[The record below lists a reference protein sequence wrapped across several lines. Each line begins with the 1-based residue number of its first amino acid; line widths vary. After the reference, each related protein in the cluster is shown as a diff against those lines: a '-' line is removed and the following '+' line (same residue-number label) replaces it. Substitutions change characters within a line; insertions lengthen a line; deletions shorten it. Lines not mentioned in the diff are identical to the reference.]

1 MNEER
6 NQVADAIIKAACYLG
21 NGDAMTSMGA
31 IEALGVVYKEGM
43 QEIAEVHRE
52 GLESI
57 ADALADALNNISV
70 SIDGL
75 AKAVEKK

>member
-1 MNEER
+1 MNENR
-6 NQVADAIIKAACYLG
+6 NQIADAIIKAACYLG

-31 IEALGVVYKEGM
+31 IEALGVVHKDGM
-43 QEIAEVHRE
+43 REIADVHRE

-57 ADALADALNNISV
+57 ADALYNISV

-75 AKAVEKK
+75 VKAIEKK

>member
-1 MNEER
+1 MNEDR
-6 NQVADAIIKAACYLG
+6 NQIADAIIKAACYLG

-31 IEALGVVYKEGM
+31 IEALGVVHKEGLA
-43 QEIAEVHRE
+43 EIADVHRE

-57 ADALADALNNISV
+57 ADALNNISV

-75 AKAVEKK
+75 AKAMKDK

>member
-1 MNEER
+1 MNENR
-6 NQVADAIIKAACYLG
+6 NQIADAIIKAACFLG
-21 NGDAMTSMGA
+21 NGDAASSMGA
-31 IEALGVVYKEGM
+31 IEHLGVVHKEGM

-57 ADALADALNNISV
+57 ADALNNISV

-75 AKAVEKK
+75 AEAIKENV

>member
-6 NQVADAIIKAACYLG
+6 NQIADAIIKAACYLG
-21 NGDAMTSMGA
+21 NGDAASSMGA
-31 IEALGVVYKEGM
+31 IEHLGVVHKEGM

-57 ADALADALNNISV
+57 ADALNNISV
-70 SIDGL
+70 SIDFL
-75 AKAVEKK
+75 AKVMQEK

>member
-1 MNEER
+1 MNEDR
-6 NQVADAIIKAACYLG
+6 NQIADAIIKAACYLG

-31 IEALGVVYKEGM
+31 IEALGVVHKEGM
-43 QEIAEVHRE
+43 QEIADVHKE

-57 ADALADALNNISV
+57 ADALNNISV

-75 AKAVEKK
+75 VKALQEK

>member
-1 MNEER
+1 MNEDR
-6 NQVADAIIKAACYLG
+6 NQIADAIIKAACYLG
-21 NGDAMTSMGA
+21 NGDAATSMGA
-31 IEALGVVYKEGM
+31 IEALGVVHKEGM

-57 ADALADALNNISV
+57 AEALNYISL

-75 AKAVEKK
+75 ARAMKDK

>member
-1 MNEER
+1 MNEDR
-6 NQVADAIIKAACYLG
+6 NQIADAIIKAACFLG

-31 IEALGVVYKEGM
+31 IEALGVVHKEGM
-43 QEIAEVHRE
+43 QEIAEAHRE

-57 ADALADALNNISV
+57 ADALNNISV

-75 AKAVEKK
+75 AKAIKENA

>member
-6 NQVADAIIKAACYLG
+6 NQIADAIIKAACYLG

-31 IEALGVVYKEGM
+31 IEALGVVHKEGM
-43 QEIAEVHRE
+43 REIADVHKE

-57 ADALADALNNISV
+57 ADALNNISV
-70 SIDGL
+70 SIDFL
-75 AKAVEKK
+75 AKVMQEK

>member
-1 MNEER
+1 MNEDR
-6 NQVADAIIKAACYLG
+6 NQIADAIIKAACYLG

-31 IEALGVVYKEGM
+31 IEALGVVHKEGI

-57 ADALADALNNISV
+57 ADALNNISV

-75 AKAVEKK
+75 TKAIKENV

>member
-1 MNEER
+1 MNEDR
-6 NQVADAIIKAACYLG
+6 NQIADAIIKAACFLG
-21 NGDAMTSMGA
+21 NGDAASSMGA
-31 IEALGVVYKEGM
+31 IEHLGVVHKEGM

-57 ADALADALNNISV
+57 ADALNNISV

-75 AKAVEKK
+75 AEAIKENV

>member
-1 MNEER
+1 MNEDR
-6 NQVADAIIKAACYLG
+6 NQIADAIIKAACYLG

-31 IEALGVVYKEGM
+31 IEALGVVHKEGM
-43 QEIAEVHRE
+43 QEIAEAHRE

-57 ADALADALNNISV
+57 ADALIHIAV

-75 AKAVEKK
+75 TRVIEKKE

>member
-1 MNEER
+1 MNEDR
-6 NQVADAIIKAACYLG
+6 NQIADAIIKAACYLG

-31 IEALGVVYKEGM
+31 IEALGVVHKEGLA
-43 QEIAEVHRE
+43 EIADVHRE

-57 ADALADALNNISV
+57 ADDLNNISV

-75 AKAVEKK
+75 VRAIEEKE